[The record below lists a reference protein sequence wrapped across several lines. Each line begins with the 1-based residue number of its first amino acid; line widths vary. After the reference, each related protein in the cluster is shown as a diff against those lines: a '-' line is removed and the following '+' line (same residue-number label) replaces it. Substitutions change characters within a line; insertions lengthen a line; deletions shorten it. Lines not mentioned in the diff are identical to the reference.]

1 MSLGSRIVS
10 LRRQKNWK
18 QVELAEKLGVAQ
30 RQLVRWENDQSR
42 PRAPALKT
50 IAKALDTTVEALI
63 SEPSPQSLERIEDP
77 ELREL
82 LGCIPD
88 FAKSKLD
95 ALKVLLRDMVTSHQ
109 VTRVTSRHQSA

>member
-10 LRRQKNWK
+10 MRRQKNWK
-18 QVELAEKLGVAQ
+18 QVELAEKLGVAP

-42 PRAPALKT
+42 PRGPALET
-50 IAKALDTTVEALI
+50 IAKVLDTTVETLI

-82 LGCIPD
+82 LSYIPE
-88 FAKSKLD
+88 FGKSKHE
-95 ALKVLLRDMVTSHQ
+95 ALKILLRDMVTSHQ
-109 VTRVTSRHQSA
+109 VARVTSRHQKA